1 MSSTKYK
8 VLIIE
13 DEPPAARRLQSQLDK
28 LNFDFELVDIIDS
41 VKSGISFL
49 SNFKNIDLIFMDI
62 QLSDGLS
69 FEIFTE
75 VEFDIPV
82 IFTTAFDSYM
92 LNAFKVHS
100 VDYLLKP
107 IELEE
112 LKSATDKFIKYYGQ
126 AEQKTPD
133 FRALMSQFLEPSFK
147 ERFLVKSGAEIKSV
161 DEKDVAYF
169 YSEDSY
175 THICTKVSKKHII
188 DYKLDELDRML
199 NPQNYFRISRKFVI
213 NIHSINKIEPYFNNR
228 LVLELKPSFPTEV
241 LVSRERAS
249 DFKSWLDK

>member
-13 DEPPAARRLQSQLDK
+13 DEPPAARR
-28 LNFDFELVDIIDS
+28 
-41 VKSGISFL
+41 ISFL

-188 DYKLDELDRML
+188 DYKLDELEHLLD
-199 NPQNYFRISRKFVI
+199 PKQYFRINRKLLVDI
-213 NIHSINKIEPYFNNR
+213 DSIKKIESYFNGR
-228 LVLELKPSFPTEV
+228 YILSLEPKFTSEV
-241 LVSRERAS
+241 IVSRERAMA
-249 DFKSWLDK
+249 FKAWLDS